1 MNKKVPE
8 PFAELV
14 TADDIHQDIQSL
26 SEAIEQRDSEKKAY
40 LLLKREDIKTM
51 LDQLIQ
57 SGICQNEE
65 EAIERALK
73 TLVTAVIH

>member
-1 MNKKVPE
+1 MNKKIPE
-8 PFAELV
+8 PCAELL
-14 TADDIHQDIQSL
+14 TAEEVHQDILSL
-26 SEAIEQRDSEKKAY
+26 SEAIEQRNSEKKAY
-40 LLLKREDIKTM
+40 LLLKRNDIRAM

-57 SGICQNEE
+57 SGVCQDEE